1 MTQTRTPAPG
11 TSKPLRLEPPGSVK
25 LTGRGAV
32 IALLAASFLG
42 LLFAAW
48 TGWSAAADAIF
59 VLSCGVVAYYT
70 RAKGL
75 RNVVVTPPL
84 AFAAGT
90 VCAELITA
98 PDLFSAAEGILV
110 TLGTS
115 APWLFAG
122 TALTIAIAFGRG
134 YRPTVL
140 PSAAL
145 PFIDGLIE
153 AVRKLT
159 PSRSGRKDQGV

>member
-11 TSKPLRLEPPGSVK
+11 TGKPLRLEPPGSVK

-32 IALLAASFLG
+32 IVLFMACFLG

-59 VLSCGVVAYYT
+59 IVSCGVVAYYT

-122 TALTIAIAFGRG
+122 TAVTIAIAFGRG

-159 PSRSGRKDQGV
+159 PSRSRRKDQ